1 MNKLLVGNKSD
12 LSSKRA
18 VSFDQ
23 GKEFADSL
31 GIEFLETSAKNAT
44 NVEKAFMTM
53 AAQIKSRM
61 KTQPASAAGAK
72 GTQKLAPGA
81 SVSSRLVLY
90 TVWC

>member
-1 MNKLLVGNKSD
+1 M
-12 LSSKRA
+12 
-18 VSFDQ
+18 
-23 GKEFADSL
+23 

-61 KTQPASAAGAK
+61 KTQPASAGGAK

-81 SVSSRLVLY
+81 SVSRFLPERTYFFVVNAFFVLFAD
-90 TVWC
+90 VLAQVGNQGGGGCC